1 MKKTF
6 LTIAMAAFFSFGMI
20 SCGGGSEE
28 ATSDETTTEETTDEG
43 TSDEATDSEAT
54 EEEAT
59 EEEASSDESTS
70 GTDCNKWL
78 DDYEA
83 YMDDYVA
90 LVKKYQANP
99 TDMTIMQEYTSMA
112 QKAQSMSSSAPEDC
126 AGDAAFAARLA
137 KISAK
142 MSAAAAGM

>member
-43 TSDEATDSEAT
+43 TSDEATES
-54 EEEAT
+54 EAT

-112 QKAQSMSSSAPEDC
+112 QKAQSMASSTPEDC

>member
-1 MKKTF
+1 
-6 LTIAMAAFFSFGMI
+6 MAAFFSFGMM

-28 ATSDETTTEETTDEG
+28 ATSDETTTEETTEGTTEGTTDEG
-43 TSDEATDSEAT
+43 TSDEAT
-54 EEEAT
+54 EEET
-59 EEEASSDESTS
+59 SSDESTS

>member
-43 TSDEATDSEAT
+43 TSDEATES
-54 EEEAT
+54 EAT

>member
-6 LTIAMAAFFSFGMI
+6 LTIAMAAFFSFGMM

-43 TSDEATDSEAT
+43 TSDEATES
-54 EEEAT
+54 EAT
-59 EEEASSDESTS
+59 EEEASSDESAS

-112 QKAQSMSSSAPEDC
+112 QKAQSMSSNAPEDC
-126 AGDAAFAARLA
+126 ASDAAFNARLA

-142 MSAAAAGM
+142 MSAGM

>member
-28 ATSDETTTEETTDEG
+28 ATSDETTTEKTTDEG
-43 TSDEATDSEAT
+43 TSD
-54 EEEAT
+54 
-59 EEEASSDESTS
+59 EASSDESTS

-90 LVKKYQANP
+90 LAKKYQANP
-99 TDMTIMQEYTSMA
+99 TDMTIMQEYTSMS
-112 QKAQSMSSSAPEDC
+112 QKAQSMASSTPEDC
-126 AGDAAFAARLA
+126 AGDAAFAARLE
-137 KISAK
+137 KI
-142 MSAAAAGM
+142 SAAAAGL

>member
-6 LTIAMAAFFSFGMI
+6 LTIAMAAFFSFGMM

-28 ATSDETTTEETTDEG
+28 ATSDETTTEGTTDEG
-43 TSDEATDSEAT
+43 TSDEATES
-54 EEEAT
+54 EAT

>member
-28 ATSDETTTEETTDEG
+28 ATSDETTTEENTDEG
-43 TSDEATDSEAT
+43 TSD
-54 EEEAT
+54 
-59 EEEASSDESTS
+59 EASSDESTS